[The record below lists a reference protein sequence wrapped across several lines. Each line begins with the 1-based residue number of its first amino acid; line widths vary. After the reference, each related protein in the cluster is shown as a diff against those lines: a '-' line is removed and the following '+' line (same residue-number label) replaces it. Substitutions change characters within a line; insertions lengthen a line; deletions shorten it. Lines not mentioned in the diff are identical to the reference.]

1 MEAIPYMK
9 EKGVGPGLPE
19 NGNFVVTEFE
29 VQAGPKDK
37 PKEMKKIALQNAKAP
52 FLQPGFN
59 IALTTDGNAGNQ
71 NGWAIANAHGV
82 VHWATWETKEPVG
95 LAEGTMFK
103 FVIHQNH
110 SAKQH
115 LLGRFRISATTKKSP
130 GLSLPESL
138 KAISLVDE
146 KVRTEAQKTTLMT
159 WYEKIDKGLPDRNK
173 ALATAR
179 QPVPEDKGVT
189 QRKSV
194 VAAVS
199 KAVSDDPQL
208 LRLRTDAGYSE
219 KQAATVRLTT
229 VQDLAWALINTPEF
243 LFNH

>member
-1 MEAIPYMK
+1 
-9 EKGVGPGLPE
+9 
-19 NGNFVVTEFE
+19 
-29 VQAGPKDK
+29 
-37 PKEMKKIALQNAKAP
+37 
-52 FLQPGFN
+52 
-59 IALTTDGNAGNQ
+59 
-71 NGWAIANAHGV
+71 
-82 VHWATWETKEPVG
+82 
-95 LAEGTMFK
+95 
-103 FVIHQNH
+103 
-110 SAKQH
+110 
-115 LLGRFRISATTKKSP
+115 
-130 GLSLPESL
+130 LSLPESL

-146 KVRTEAQKTTLMT
+146 KVRTETQKTTLMT

-208 LRLRTDAGYSE
+208 LRLRVDAGYSE
-219 KQAATVRLTT
+219 KQAAAVRLTT